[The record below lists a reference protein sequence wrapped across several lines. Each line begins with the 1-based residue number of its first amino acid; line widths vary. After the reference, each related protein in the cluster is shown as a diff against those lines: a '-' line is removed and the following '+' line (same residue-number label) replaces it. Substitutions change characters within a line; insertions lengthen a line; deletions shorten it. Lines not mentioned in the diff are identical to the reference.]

1 MSYLFADYLLEH
13 GGNAD
18 IVCTDWEAFTADGQC
33 IKGIT
38 AVGSAL
44 ELILF
49 GLGKLLTALILMTI
63 IDSGG
68 LYRYEQVLIVLS
80 VEHNLQTRTS

>member
-1 MSYLFADYLLEH
+1 MPYLFADYLLEH

-33 IKGIT
+33 IEGIT

-49 GLGKLLTALILMTI
+49 GLGQLLATLIL
-63 IDSGG
+63 
-68 LYRYEQVLIVLS
+68 VAIVNRS
-80 VEHNLQTRTS
+80 EEHTSELQSP